1 MKKSAIILGVVLV
14 AGALGLW
21 FYGRPAYRR
30 HQETRFIEQARR
42 FMAKRDYRNAS
53 LSARQTLQVNPGN
66 LEACGIVAEV
76 AEASRSAVALDW
88 RRRIVE
94 LAPTIENKIK
104 LASTALHL
112 QGPPCP
118 VAAQTLE
125 ELAESAQNIAA
136 YHAVSGELA
145 LKLKR
150 VDEAA
155 ARFEQASRLEPTNEV
170 HQLNLAVLRLQSTN
184 DTLSASGRATLEG
197 LRSST
202 NVGTLALRWLVAET
216 INRGDWDGAHRFS
229 KQLLTN
235 FHSLPDDRLQHLTIL
250 RQSKNPEFNDFLS
263 AVQTTAITNAS
274 EIYGVSSWMIGHGL
288 VEDAMRWLTNCPD
301 KLRFEQPVPMAFVD
315 SYLARKDWP
324 GLEAFL
330 QTQKWSDLEFL
341 RCALLSR
348 AASEQKQNLSAEAR
362 WRMATREAGDRLGP
376 NIALLGLAEKW
387 GRKEAREELLWQI
400 VRRFPRERWALR
412 ELERLCL
419 AADNTIG
426 LNKVYA
432 TMASYDPKNLS
443 ARNNLAATS
452 LLLGLNLSKA
462 HEIAK
467 ELHLQHPEEAIIA
480 STYAYSLHRQGRT
493 KEGLAVLGRLKP
505 EALETPSV
513 ALYYGVL
520 LSAME
525 ETNQA
530 NKYLALAQQS
540 KLLPEEKALAEEAAR
555 RF

>member
-1 MKKSAIILGVVLV
+1 MKKSAIILGVVVIAV
-14 AGALGLW
+14 AISLW
-21 FYGRPAYRR
+21 CYGCPAYKR
-30 HQETRFIEQARR
+30 HQETRFLEQARK

-66 LEACGIVAEV
+66 LEACRIVAEV
-76 AEASRSAVALDW
+76 AETFRSALALDW

-104 LASTALHL
+104 LAATALHL
-112 QGPPCP
+112 QNPPCP
-118 VAAQTLE
+118 AAAQALE
-125 ELAESAQNIAA
+125 ELAETARNVAA
-136 YHAVSGELA
+136 YHAVAGELA
-145 LKLKR
+145 LKLNR
-150 VDEAA
+150 VAEAA
-155 ARFEQASRLEPTNEV
+155 AQFEQASRLEPTDEV

-184 DTLSASGRATLEG
+184 DTLSASGRAALER

-216 INRGDWDGAHRFS
+216 LIRGDLPEARRFS
-229 KQLLTN
+229 TQLLTN
-235 FHSLPDDRLQHLTIL
+235 SYCLPDDRLQYLTIL
-250 RQSKNPEFNDFLS
+250 RQSKDPEFNSFLGAMQKN
-263 AVQTTAITNAS
+263 AVTNAS
-274 EIYGVSSWMIGHGL
+274 EIYGVSAWMVGHGL
-288 VEDAMRWLTNCPD
+288 VEDAMRWLTNCPG
-301 KLRFEQPVPMAFVD
+301 KLRSEQPVPMAFVD
-315 SYLARKDWP
+315 CYLARKDWP

-341 RCALLSR
+341 RHAFLSR
-348 AASEQKQNLSAEAR
+348 AAAEQKQNLSAEAR
-362 WRMATREAGDRLGP
+362 WRMAAREAGDRLGP
-376 NIALLGLAEKW
+376 TIALLGLAERW
-387 GRKEAREELLWQI
+387 GRKEDREELLWQI

-412 ELERLCL
+412 ELERMCL

-432 TMASYDPKNLS
+432 TMANYDVKNLS

-467 ELHLQHPEEAIIA
+467 ELYLQHPEESIIA

-493 KEGLAVLGRLKP
+493 KEGLAVFGKLKP

-525 ETNQA
+525 KTNQA
-530 NKYLALAQQS
+530 GKYLALAQHA
-540 KLLPEEKALAEEAAR
+540 KLLPEEKALATEAAR